1 MSQKLV
7 FCFLVQKNV
16 KQQYEDSLRITMI
29 LKKVQRPIVSIA
41 AIYLSRVEE
50 SEQNCQPFTAIGEIR
65 KAENPRKAQNTK
77 ERKRTYES
85 DLVKLR
91 EERRRRMKMQNSTFD

>member
-1 MSQKLV
+1 M
-7 FCFLVQKNV
+7 
-16 KQQYEDSLRITMI
+16 
-29 LKKVQRPIVSIA
+29 SIA

-65 KAENPRKAQNTK
+65 KAENPSKAQNTK